1 MKVADDFYLKFKLPY
16 CIVIMHTVSFQDF
29 TCPNCYSGFI
39 EELEAPPD
47 LTDDS
52 DTEMEDV
59 APVEVK
65 SEHLSPKV

>member
-1 MKVADDFYLKFKLPY
+1 MSL
-16 CIVIMHTVSFQDF
+16 QDF
-29 TCPNCYSGFI
+29 TCPNCCSGFI

-59 APVEVK
+59 APIEVNI
-65 SEHLSPKV
+65 E

>member
-1 MKVADDFYLKFKLPY
+1 
-16 CIVIMHTVSFQDF
+16 MHAVSFQDF

-59 APVEVK
+59 APVEVEWKHVSKNLNK
-65 SEHLSPKV
+65 SIYLCFCKESCSIAN